1 MSADAV
7 VAATR
12 LRRLVST
19 VVALGVV
26 SLVAAVWQL
35 PDVPRPELWQ
45 LAAATAVV
53 VFGDVAVLHVRFGSD
68 KMSFTWGEASIII
81 GLALVPGPLLV
92 IAAMAAI
99 AAAQVCL
106 RRPLQKVAFNAAAM
120 AVAANLAS
128 TVATTVAGEQ
138 GLRDLD
144 RPLTWLALA
153 LAAAAFFAWNTA
165 AVAFA
170 IAFSQRLSWR
180 SVLARQLPLLLLGL
194 LGNTIGAIALLTT
207 DWRGKTLAVVPAFIG
222 LLYVSYR
229 NYLRA
234 IEERD
239 IWQQLDDASKEL
251 TRLEEAEVA
260 SAAIRRAVQLF
271 KAVRAEMVVYDDA
284 GGGTR
289 RYVGDSSAVD
299 VAEVTDEGW
308 WTAPEPDETRVV
320 VDCDGLA
327 GRIGRL
333 CLDFER
339 ETRLS
344 RREHQVLTTFA
355 HAVSTCL
362 QNARLYGEMRA
373 EAGRQAYEASHDSL
387 TGLANRALLR
397 ERAPHVLAE
406 SAKGGRP
413 CALLLL
419 DLDHFKE
426 INDTLGHSAGDLLL
440 QQVAERLSDSTRSG
454 DLVVRLGGDEFAVL
468 LRDLRAAD
476 DATKVAVDLLRSLS
490 APMVF
495 EGLKL
500 SVEGSIGVACYPED
514 GGDVEE
520 LLRRADIALYQA
532 KGSRGSVQR
541 YRSDR
546 DDSSSDRL
554 QLVTELGAALEND
567 ELILHFQPQIDIRTG
582 DVRGCEALVR
592 WQHPQRGLLPPVE
605 FVEVA
610 EHSGLVRAFT
620 LHILDRAVA
629 QAAEWQRTDRDV
641 TVAVNLSA
649 RNLLDPDLPADVA
662 RVLDRHGVAPQMLV
676 LEITETTMMS
686 ELDVVEQVLSGLRRL
701 GVEIAVDDFGTGYS
715 SLAFLQ
721 RVAVNEI
728 KIDKRFVLGMQESE
742 SDTAIVRATIEL
754 AKSLGLRT
762 VAEGVETADLL
773 ERLTRMGCDSAQ
785 GFYFGRPAEAAV
797 IGATLPLR
805 SKAPAL
811 VHTPDLPAFAD
822 F

>member
-1 MSADAV
+1 MSAAPGPP
-7 VAATR
+7 AP
-12 LRRLVST
+12 LRRLV
-19 VVALGVV
+19 
-26 SLVAAVWQL
+26 
-35 PDVPRPELWQ
+35 
-45 LAAATAVV
+45 TAVV
-53 VFGDVAVLHVRFGSD
+53 LLGAASVGIASTQLDQHEIPAPWQLLLAIALIAAGDVLVLHVRFGSD
-68 KMSFTWGEASIII
+68 RMSFTWGEASVVL
-81 GLALVPGPLLV
+81 GLVLLPGPWLTAAALVAVGVVNL
-92 IAAMAAI
+92 AH
-99 AAAQVCL
+99 
-106 RRPLQKVAFNAAAM
+106 RRPAQKVAFNAASM
-120 AVAANLAS
+120 ACGTYLAAWVGEAIVGPLSDADLHRP
-128 TVATTVAGEQ
+128 ATWG
-138 GLRDLD
+138 
-144 RPLTWLALA
+144 ALA
-153 LAAAAFFAWNTA
+153 LAAGVFFAWNTA
-165 AVAFA
+165 SVAAAV
-170 IAFSQRLSWR
+170 AFSQRLRLSH
-180 SVLARQLPLLLLGL
+180 VLRRQLPLLLIGL
-194 LGNTIGAIALLTT
+194 VGNTVGAIVLLTT
-207 DWRGKTLAVVPAFIG
+207 EWRGKTLAVVPAFVA

-234 IEERD
+234 SEERD

-251 TRLEEAEVA
+251 SQLESAEVA
-260 SAAIRRAVQLF
+260 GAAIRRAAQLF
-271 KAVRAEMVVYDDA
+271 KAVRVEMLVYARSGDETTA
-284 GGGTR
+284 Q
-289 RYVGDSSAVD
+289 RYVGD
-299 VAEVTDEGW
+299 AESVRVGDLPATGW
-308 WTAPEPDETRVV
+308 WSAGTVDSTRVV

-333 CLDFER
+333 CLDFDR
-339 ETRLS
+339 PTTLS
-344 RREHQVLTTFA
+344 RREQQVLATFA

-373 EAGRQAYEASHDSL
+373 EAGRKAYEAGHDSL

-397 ERAPHVLAE
+397 DAAPGVLAE
-406 SAKGGRP
+406 TAAAGRFS
-413 CALLLL
+413 ALLLL

-440 QQVAERLSDSTRSG
+440 QQVAERLSDSTRTG

-468 LRDLRAAD
+468 LRDMRSPD
-476 DATKVAVDLLRSLS
+476 DANKVAVDLLRALS

-500 SVEGSIGVACYPED
+500 SVEGSIGVACHPED
-514 GGDVEE
+514 GDDVEE

-532 KGSRGSVQR
+532 KSSRGSVQR

-592 WQHPQRGLLPPVE
+592 WQHPTRGLLPPVE
-605 FVEVA
+605 FVGVA
-610 EHSGLVRAFT
+610 EHSGLVHAFT
-620 LHILDRAVA
+620 LYILDRAVA
-629 QAAEWQRTDRDV
+629 QAAEWQRSDQDV

-662 RVLDRHGVAPQMLV
+662 RVLERHGVAPQMLV

-728 KIDKRFVLGMQESE
+728 KIDKRFVLGMADSE
-742 SDTAIVRATIEL
+742 SDAAIVRATIEL

-762 VAEGVETADLL
+762 VAEGVETAELL

-785 GFYFGRPAEAAV
+785 GFFFGRPAEAAV

-805 SKAPAL
+805 SKAPR
-811 VHTPDLPAFAD
+811 TGSDLPVCA
-822 F
+822 

>member
-12 LRRLVST
+12 LRRLVAT
-19 VVALGVV
+19 VVALGAV
-26 SLVAAVWQL
+26 SVAAAGWQL
-35 PDVPRPELWQ
+35 PDVARPELWQ
-45 LAAATAVV
+45 LAAATAVI

-68 KMSFTWGEASIII
+68 RMSFTWGEASIIL

-92 IAAMAAI
+92 ITAMAAI

-128 TVATTVAGEQ
+128 TVATAVAGEQ
-138 GLRDLD
+138 GLRELD
-144 RPLTWLALA
+144 RPLTWLALT

-165 AVAFA
+165 AVAVA
-170 IAFSQRLSWR
+170 VAFSQRLPVR
-180 SVLARQLPLLLLGL
+180 RVLARQLPLLLLGL
-194 LGNTIGAIALLTT
+194 LGNTLGAIALLTT

-222 LLYVSYR
+222 LLYLSYR

-251 TRLEEAEVA
+251 SRLEEAEVA

-284 GGGTR
+284 DAGTR
-289 RYVGDSSAVD
+289 RYVGDSVD
-299 VAEVTDEGW
+299 VEAAAVVDGGW
-308 WTAPEPDETRVV
+308 WTTPATDDTRVV
-320 VDCDGLA
+320 VDCEGLA

-344 RREHQVLTTFA
+344 RREQQVLTTFS

-397 ERAPHVLAE
+397 ERAPLVLAE
-406 SAKGGRP
+406 SARSGRP

-468 LRDLRAAD
+468 LRDLRCVD
-476 DATKVAVDLLRSLS
+476 DAPKVAVDLLRSLS

-514 GGDVEE
+514 GGDIED
-520 LLRRADIALYQA
+520 LLRKADIALYQA
-532 KGSRGSVQR
+532 KASRGSVQR
-541 YRSDR
+541 YRADR

-592 WQHPQRGLLPPVE
+592 WQHPERGLLPPVE
-605 FVEVA
+605 FVDVA

-620 LHILDRAVA
+620 LHILDRALA
-629 QAAEWQRTDRDV
+629 QAAEWQLADRDV

-785 GFYFGRPAEAAV
+785 GFYFGRPAEASV

-805 SKAPAL
+805 TKTPA
-811 VHTPDLPAFAD
+811 VVTTSDLRAFAD